1 MTSFQFYV
9 WENYSVNKRNRG
21 SFPNGPVV
29 VCVYKYTHFC
39 YTHILIYYISYTYIW
54 WLRLHASFIAGG
66 TDLIPG
72 LGTKIPHAVDMTKT
86 SKQTGQTGNSEGKEV
101 ILKV

>member
-1 MTSFQFYV
+1 MSGRITVSLRETEGASLMVQ
-9 WENYSVNKRNRG
+9 
-21 SFPNGPVV
+21 
-29 VCVYKYTHFC
+29 
-39 YTHILIYYISYTYIW
+39 

-86 SKQTGQTGNSEGKEV
+86 SKQTGQAGNSEGKEV